1 MAGNHYDGPSV
12 RSPAIVSP
20 RHVRSRTQSIS
31 SDRPS
36 SIGRN
41 LLAPPQSVSP
51 EAAFIAAS
59 AASQIVTNDHDSHAD
74 VWYDEPGMIPAGETA
89 LVSDGA
95 LRLVNNFLDQL
106 LFNFLQIAKST
117 TLSALRPAVTEVLKP
132 KLARDAITNA
142 DEELREY
149 LGGADEEDYVKPQ
162 NGDPSRDW
170 DLELVWKRTRLRSMV
185 YSSLGDMEEEDE
197 DMYMEQEHLEIGADE
212 QISDVI
218 SPAVAI
224 FLTSVLEYMGE
235 LTLTVAGQAAY
246 HRVRA
251 EFEKEIKDGLKTP
264 SDIADRIV
272 VEESDMERVA
282 LDRTLGRL
290 WRGWKKRIR
299 APAVIEFG
307 NRPFSRTS
315 IDHTRNGSDV
325 NPLRSPGSEMGIESK
340 PSQEQVEE
348 EVKEEAQPPPEP
360 ADIPLPVGDNDVEEI
375 EVPGYAVHSDDE
387 EDEEDVELA
396 IRRPRSL
403 VFSSTAEPHT
413 ELARSASLSRSWPIR
428 LPVRR
433 TRAQKKSEEQPQTK
447 SDEEQTAAKEEAER
461 DEKSAKDVVKVEP
474 AELPAFA
481 PLQTKDEKGALSTSI
496 PDENKNAEDISTPPD
511 SSLVTEEICS
521 ARITDVAGSASPHEF
536 QAVPL
541 EAADPVHINSPS
553 PTDYPSPQSDLTHQ
567 PDSAYNHAPVSPLET
582 GRSDPF
588 VATKSATTST
598 QRQEKEYSMPADKP
612 YEIGAATS
620 THGQVATESSPRSSA
635 RAPTMQPSRGSSLP
649 RQPLTTSGTKV
660 SILSSSHSS
669 NHFINEPIPEVPSR
683 ATGHSGRQGSKSN
696 SIGQASME
704 RTRTRESDDGVS
716 LPVQSNGHHR
726 STHTSGSSGS
736 SAAGRHKAFRTS
748 EEQVPSRADSVARNF
763 EELIHSN
770 QTITYTLTPEHMRN
784 MDPNRSSEMPRS
796 ASLVNEGK
804 GGSSQR
810 VIGISADS
818 RTQKPTPI
826 SIPGTSAAS
835 TPKSSSVKSPLRTGA
850 SAGSS
855 QPMSP
860 ATMTPKSP
868 RMPASLARE
877 ARVPGDSTADF
888 AEFIKSTGPAGGDA
902 RASPAR
908 GSNGVFPGQVAAAA
922 PFPVTSSPS
931 RGNEARRVSSASN
944 RNRYQP
950 REASVDGNG
959 DNSDLIDF
967 IRQGPPGPGGNNRIP
982 RHVAPFSSTATP
994 DHTAI
999 ASGGRAG
1006 EHGITEVRHSQAST
1020 NATENSGP
1028 SFHSSVNS
1036 NTALLKNNKPQPPP
1050 KMFDDDGMPK
1060 RTRRRVRDPYAI
1072 DFSDED
1078 DDLDDLVTP
1087 KPPPKKEESLAD
1099 FLRNYEPPPE
1109 PMAPPVS
1116 EKLPKKK
1123 ASAPSL
1129 MGRFTRSHKEPKE
1142 THGTNGPGYGQKVQ
1156 ESRSLNSRAGT
1167 PSAARRS
1174 GHVPIQVHIPPGYD
1188 SNTGYEST
1196 AGQPR
1201 VAPASSRSGGRI
1213 PMKRFEPR
1221 EAVSTVDRSATAD
1234 LAAFLRDSEPP
1245 PSMTSSP
1252 TREAP
1257 VEEGGGS
1264 FSKMFGRRKK
1274 PMY

>member
-348 EVKEEAQPPPEP
+348 GVKEEAQPPPEP

-403 VFSSTAEPHT
+403 VFSSPRNPTLNWLDLPLCLDLGQSDFLCAGHAPR
-413 ELARSASLSRSWPIR
+413 RSLKSSRKQSQMKNRLLRKKKQKEMKRVLRMWSKWSLLSCRPLLLCKQR
-428 LPVRR
+428 TKRAPFQHQFLTR
-433 TRAQKKSEEQPQTK
+433 TRMLKIF
-447 SDEEQTAAKEEAER
+447 
-461 DEKSAKDVVKVEP
+461 
-474 AELPAFA
+474 L
-481 PLQTKDEKGALSTSI
+481 
-496 PDENKNAEDISTPPD
+496 PPD

-1078 DDLDDLVTP
+1078 DDLDELVTP

-1099 FLRNYEPPPE
+1099 FLRNYEPPQSPW
-1109 PMAPPVS
+1109 PHRS
-1116 EKLPKKK
+1116 PK
-1123 ASAPSL
+1123 SCP
-1129 MGRFTRSHKEPKE
+1129 
-1142 THGTNGPGYGQKVQ
+1142 
-1156 ESRSLNSRAGT
+1156 
-1167 PSAARRS
+1167 RR
-1174 GHVPIQVHIPPGYD
+1174 
-1188 SNTGYEST
+1188 
-1196 AGQPR
+1196 R
-1201 VAPASSRSGGRI
+1201 PALQ
-1213 PMKRFEPR
+1213 
-1221 EAVSTVDRSATAD
+1221 A
-1234 LAAFLRDSEPP
+1234 
-1245 PSMTSSP
+1245 
-1252 TREAP
+1252 
-1257 VEEGGGS
+1257 
-1264 FSKMFGRRKK
+1264 
-1274 PMY
+1274 

>member
-1 MAGNHYDGPSV
+1 
-12 RSPAIVSP
+12 
-20 RHVRSRTQSIS
+20 
-31 SDRPS
+31 
-36 SIGRN
+36 
-41 LLAPPQSVSP
+41 
-51 EAAFIAAS
+51 
-59 AASQIVTNDHDSHAD
+59 
-74 VWYDEPGMIPAGETA
+74 
-89 LVSDGA
+89 
-95 LRLVNNFLDQL
+95 
-106 LFNFLQIAKST
+106 
-117 TLSALRPAVTEVLKP
+117 
-132 KLARDAITNA
+132 
-142 DEELREY
+142 
-149 LGGADEEDYVKPQ
+149 
-162 NGDPSRDW
+162 
-170 DLELVWKRTRLRSMV
+170 
-185 YSSLGDMEEEDE
+185 
-197 DMYMEQEHLEIGADE
+197 
-212 QISDVI
+212 
-218 SPAVAI
+218 
-224 FLTSVLEYMGE
+224 
-235 LTLTVAGQAAY
+235 
-246 HRVRA
+246 
-251 EFEKEIKDGLKTP
+251 
-264 SDIADRIV
+264 
-272 VEESDMERVA
+272 
-282 LDRTLGRL
+282 
-290 WRGWKKRIR
+290 
-299 APAVIEFG
+299 
-307 NRPFSRTS
+307 
-315 IDHTRNGSDV
+315 
-325 NPLRSPGSEMGIESK
+325 
-340 PSQEQVEE
+340 
-348 EVKEEAQPPPEP
+348 
-360 ADIPLPVGDNDVEEI
+360 
-375 EVPGYAVHSDDE
+375 
-387 EDEEDVELA
+387 
-396 IRRPRSL
+396 
-403 VFSSTAEPHT
+403 
-413 ELARSASLSRSWPIR
+413 
-428 LPVRR
+428 
-433 TRAQKKSEEQPQTK
+433 
-447 SDEEQTAAKEEAER
+447 
-461 DEKSAKDVVKVEP
+461 
-474 AELPAFA
+474 
-481 PLQTKDEKGALSTSI
+481 
-496 PDENKNAEDISTPPD
+496 
-511 SSLVTEEICS
+511 
-521 ARITDVAGSASPHEF
+521 
-536 QAVPL
+536 
-541 EAADPVHINSPS
+541 
-553 PTDYPSPQSDLTHQ
+553 
-567 PDSAYNHAPVSPLET
+567 
-582 GRSDPF
+582 
-588 VATKSATTST
+588 
-598 QRQEKEYSMPADKP
+598 MPADKP

-620 THGQVATESSPRSSA
+620 THGQAAAESSPRSSA

-649 RQPLTTSGTKV
+649 RQPQTTSGTKV
-660 SILSSSHSS
+660 SILNSSHSS

-704 RTRTRESDDGVS
+704 RTRTRESDDGAS

-736 SAAGRHKAFRTS
+736 SAAGRLKAFRTS

-784 MDPNRSSEMPRS
+784 MDSNRSAEMPRS
-796 ASLVNEGK
+796 ASLVNDGK

-810 VIGISADS
+810 VIGITADS

-835 TPKSSSVKSPLRTGA
+835 APKSSSVKSPLRTGA

-860 ATMTPKSP
+860 ATITPKSP

-982 RHVAPFSSTATP
+982 RHVAPFSSTANP
-994 DHTAI
+994 DHTAV

-1006 EHGITEVRHSQAST
+1006 EHGITE
-1020 NATENSGP
+1020 
-1028 SFHSSVNS
+1028 
-1036 NTALLKNNKPQPPP
+1036 NNKPQPPP

-1087 KPPPKKEESLAD
+1087 KPPPKKEESLAE

-1142 THGTNGPGYGQKVQ
+1142 THGTSGLGYGQKVQ

-1167 PSAARRS
+1167 PSAGRRS

-1188 SNTGYEST
+1188 SNPGYEST

-1201 VAPASSRSGGRI
+1201 VTPASSRSGGRV

-1221 EAVSTVDRSATAD
+1221 EAVSTVDRSGTAD

>member
-1 MAGNHYDGPSV
+1 
-12 RSPAIVSP
+12 
-20 RHVRSRTQSIS
+20 
-31 SDRPS
+31 
-36 SIGRN
+36 
-41 LLAPPQSVSP
+41 
-51 EAAFIAAS
+51 
-59 AASQIVTNDHDSHAD
+59 
-74 VWYDEPGMIPAGETA
+74 
-89 LVSDGA
+89 
-95 LRLVNNFLDQL
+95 
-106 LFNFLQIAKST
+106 
-117 TLSALRPAVTEVLKP
+117 
-132 KLARDAITNA
+132 
-142 DEELREY
+142 
-149 LGGADEEDYVKPQ
+149 
-162 NGDPSRDW
+162 
-170 DLELVWKRTRLRSMV
+170 
-185 YSSLGDMEEEDE
+185 
-197 DMYMEQEHLEIGADE
+197 
-212 QISDVI
+212 
-218 SPAVAI
+218 
-224 FLTSVLEYMGE
+224 
-235 LTLTVAGQAAY
+235 
-246 HRVRA
+246 
-251 EFEKEIKDGLKTP
+251 
-264 SDIADRIV
+264 
-272 VEESDMERVA
+272 
-282 LDRTLGRL
+282 
-290 WRGWKKRIR
+290 
-299 APAVIEFG
+299 
-307 NRPFSRTS
+307 
-315 IDHTRNGSDV
+315 
-325 NPLRSPGSEMGIESK
+325 
-340 PSQEQVEE
+340 
-348 EVKEEAQPPPEP
+348 
-360 ADIPLPVGDNDVEEI
+360 
-375 EVPGYAVHSDDE
+375 
-387 EDEEDVELA
+387 
-396 IRRPRSL
+396 
-403 VFSSTAEPHT
+403 
-413 ELARSASLSRSWPIR
+413 
-428 LPVRR
+428 
-433 TRAQKKSEEQPQTK
+433 
-447 SDEEQTAAKEEAER
+447 
-461 DEKSAKDVVKVEP
+461 
-474 AELPAFA
+474 
-481 PLQTKDEKGALSTSI
+481 
-496 PDENKNAEDISTPPD
+496 
-511 SSLVTEEICS
+511 
-521 ARITDVAGSASPHEF
+521 
-536 QAVPL
+536 
-541 EAADPVHINSPS
+541 
-553 PTDYPSPQSDLTHQ
+553 
-567 PDSAYNHAPVSPLET
+567 
-582 GRSDPF
+582 
-588 VATKSATTST
+588 
-598 QRQEKEYSMPADKP
+598 
-612 YEIGAATS
+612 
-620 THGQVATESSPRSSA
+620 
-635 RAPTMQPSRGSSLP
+635 
-649 RQPLTTSGTKV
+649 
-660 SILSSSHSS
+660 
-669 NHFINEPIPEVPSR
+669 
-683 ATGHSGRQGSKSN
+683 
-696 SIGQASME
+696 
-704 RTRTRESDDGVS
+704 
-716 LPVQSNGHHR
+716 
-726 STHTSGSSGS
+726 
-736 SAAGRHKAFRTS
+736 
-748 EEQVPSRADSVARNF
+748 
-763 EELIHSN
+763 
-770 QTITYTLTPEHMRN
+770 
-784 MDPNRSSEMPRS
+784 MPRS
-796 ASLVNEGK
+796 ASLVNDGK

-994 DHTAI
+994 DHTAV